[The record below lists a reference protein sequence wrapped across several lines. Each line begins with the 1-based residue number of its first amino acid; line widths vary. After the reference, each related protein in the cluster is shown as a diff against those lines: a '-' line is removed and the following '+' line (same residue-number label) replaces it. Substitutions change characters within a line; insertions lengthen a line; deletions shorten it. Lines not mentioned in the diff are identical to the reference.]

1 MEWARRSAGT
11 RAPFFR
17 NLQIILGVK
26 NQIKFSI
33 KISTEDELDIDEMT
47 IEELEAYIA
56 ELEAKRAA
64 LETIEPDEDSDEY
77 EEWEDRYAEVEEQ
90 IDEAEERLEELQ
102 N

>member
-1 MEWARRSAGT
+1 MADRETERKE
-11 RAPFFR
+11 
-17 NLQIILGVK
+17 IILGVK

-33 KISTEDELDIDEMT
+33 KISTEDEPDIDEMT
-47 IEELEAYIA
+47 IEELKDYIA
-56 ELEAKRAA
+56 ELEAKRDA
-64 LETIEPDEDSDEY
+64 LETIEPDEGSDEY